1 MPAKMAQISP
11 LGRRSGCQDYG
22 RRPRRQAVLSKRG
35 NSAKI
40 HPGLGF
46 IWGIPALSPLPP
58 RFSARWSL
66 PDAAGGLRPYA
77 AAIRSSVT
85 RRRML

>member
-1 MPAKMAQISP
+1 MPAKSAQIST

-40 HPGLGF
+40 HPSLGF
-46 IWGIPALSPLPP
+46 IREIPVKMLQVVVSKIQT
-58 RFSARWSL
+58 ARNM
-66 PDAAGGLRPYA
+66 ARTA
-77 AAIRSSVT
+77 
-85 RRRML
+85 

>member
-1 MPAKMAQISP
+1 MA
-11 LGRRSGCQDYG
+11 RSAPSAARGARITA

-46 IWGIPALSPLPP
+46 IWGIPVNMDELAEIG
-58 RFSARWSL
+58 RI
-66 PDAAGGLRPYA
+66 A
-77 AAIRSSVT
+77 AAKQVKPEHLAAT
-85 RRRML
+85 FDVK

>member
-46 IWGIPALSPLPP
+46 IWGIP
-58 RFSARWSL
+58 
-66 PDAAGGLRPYA
+66 
-77 AAIRSSVT
+77 VK
-85 RRRML
+85 ML